1 MKFATRKEQR
11 KVTETINAII
21 LPLIPHLKK
30 DEADA
35 VQTAITILQE
45 VELESEGE
53 KYRKIALEL
62 LDKYIGVQELI
73 SLEWAVDDNGKHCAR
88 VELGKE
94 VDKYLKRLNAE
105 DYKEEMLDGRCI
117 FRKY

>member
-1 MKFATRKEQR
+1 MFQ
-11 KVTETINAII
+11 
-21 LPLIPHLKK
+21 
-30 DEADA
+30 
-35 VQTAITILQE
+35 
-45 VELESEGE
+45 E

-62 LDKYIGVQELI
+62 LDKYIGAQELI

-88 VELGKE
+88 VELEKE
-94 VDKYLKRLNAE
+94 VDKYLKRLDAE